1 MLTGDSRNNSDGTF
15 ITDTRNAGTTG
26 GNSGLPNDGTI
37 VSVGS
42 HTIFLDYDADAETL
56 TFSANILGADTV
68 TELEVVN
75 TSGVGFTDADSRIF
89 FGGDEGVVFDNFSVT
104 VIPEPTSA
112 LVLGVAGILGLARRR
127 R

>member
-15 ITDTRNAGTTG
+15 ITGTQNTGTTG
-26 GNSGLPNDGTI
+26 GNSGLPDGGTI

-42 HTIFLDYDADAETL
+42 HTIFLDYDATAETL
-56 TFSANILGADTV
+56 TFSADILGAGTI
-68 TELEVVN
+68 TELAEVD
-75 TSGVGFTDADSRIF
+75 TSGVGFTDTDSRIF

-104 VIPEPTSA
+104 VVPEPTSA
-112 LVLGVAGILGLARRR
+112 LLLGVTGILGLVRRR